1 MRCSFGHSSLEHPMS
16 LQVIVRARLL
26 FLSRSVPVGRC
37 HTLTKLTICLHPC
50 CAVLCRA
57 AQASAGQTEGG
68 AEEED
73 EGEQEE
79 DFIRQQLREMS
90 IDEIAGILASRG
102 EDTSGSQE
110 ELIDRL
116 AAILEPELER

>member
-1 MRCSFGHSSLEHPMS
+1 MS

-68 AEEED
+68 AEDED
-73 EGEQEE
+73 EGEQEEE

>member
-1 MRCSFGHSSLEHPMS
+1 MLCHCNVLCRLWCLLE
-16 LQVIVRARLL
+16 
-26 FLSRSVPVGRC
+26 SVPVGRSHAC
-37 HTLTKLTICLHPC
+37 AKLTGCLHPC
-50 CAVLCRA
+50 CAVLRRA
-57 AQASAGQTEGG
+57 AQASAGQAEGG

-73 EGEQEE
+73 DGEQEE

>member
-1 MRCSFGHSSLEHPMS
+1 MS

-26 FLSRSVPVGRC
+26 FLSRSVPVGHSHAC
-37 HTLTKLTICLHPC
+37 AKLTGCLHPC
-50 CAVLCRA
+50 CAVLRRA

-68 AEEED
+68 AEDED
-73 EGEQEE
+73 EGEQEEE